1 MAKELTGQRAMPKSC
16 PKYTLFLLLFS
27 NVVFAECEGL
37 PEPLC
42 IVQNRYNDVD
52 TQLNQTYQ
60 RILKKVEL
68 NDYQDYLVSKKLI
81 KQTLVDA
88 QRAWISFRDAHCE
101 SHYRL
106 FSGGTSRNNDRL
118 ECLAELTSART
129 EQLKKLYVL
138 GNN

>member
-1 MAKELTGQRAMPKSC
+1 MLKSC

-27 NVVFAECEGL
+27 NVAFAECEGL
-37 PEPLC
+37 PESLC
-42 IVQNRYNDVD
+42 IAQNRYDAAD

-68 NDYQDYLVSKKLI
+68 NDYKGYLVSKKLI

-88 QRAWISFRDAHCE
+88 QRAWLSFRDAHCE

-106 FSGGTSRNNDRL
+106 FSGGTSRNSDRL
-118 ECLAELTSART
+118 KCLAQLTSART
-129 EQLKKLYVL
+129 EQLKQLYVL
-138 GNN
+138 GQN